1 MNMKNNILLLLLFCL
16 LFLTG
21 CFRGSKF
28 EDPPI
33 HLNPNMDNQ
42 PKYRSLEESY
52 FFEDGST
59 MRKPIEGTVAV
70 GRYNED
76 VSFIS
81 GKNKDG
87 SYVADNPIILT
98 REILDRGQ
106 DRYNIY
112 CAPCH
117 SQVGNGKGIVTQYD
131 YPVIPGNFHDNRIRN
146 QPDGEMFNTI
156 TYGLRSMPAYGY
168 QLKTEDVW
176 AVVHYVRALQRSQN
190 ASFDDLP
197 NIEKE
202 KMKKE

>member
-1 MNMKNNILLLLLFCL
+1 MKNNILLLLLFCL

-117 SQVGNGKGIVTQYD
+117 SQVGNGKGIITQYD

-146 QPDGEMFNTI
+146 QPNGEMFNTI

-176 AVVHYVRALQRSQN
+176 AVVYYVRALQRSQN

>member
-1 MNMKNNILLLLLFCL
+1 MP
-16 LFLTG
+16 
-21 CFRGSKF
+21 SKKT
-28 EDPPI
+28 PI

-176 AVVHYVRALQRSQN
+176 AVVYYVRALQRSQN

>member
-1 MNMKNNILLLLLFCL
+1 MKNNILLLLFCL

-176 AVVHYVRALQRSQN
+176 AVVYYVRALQRSQN

>member
-1 MNMKNNILLLLLFCL
+1 MNMKNNILLLLFCL

-176 AVVHYVRALQRSQN
+176 AVVYYVRALQRSQN

>member
-1 MNMKNNILLLLLFCL
+1 MKNNILLLLFCL

-70 GRYNED
+70 GAYNENS
-76 VSFIS
+76 SFIS

-87 SYVADNPIILT
+87 SYVANNQIDLT
-98 REILDRGQ
+98 RDVLDRGQ

-112 CAPCH
+112 CATCH
-117 SQVGNGKGIVTQYD
+117 SQVGDGKGIVTQYD
-131 YPVIPGNFHDNRIRN
+131 YPVIPGNFHDDRIRN
-146 QPDGEMFNTI
+146 QADGEMFNTI
-156 TYGLRSMPAYGY
+156 THGLRSMPAYGY

-176 AVVHYVRALQRSQN
+176 AVVHYVRVLQRSQN

-197 NIEKE
+197 DIEKE

>member
-1 MNMKNNILLLLLFCL
+1 MKNNILLLLLFCL

-87 SYVADNPIILT
+87 NYVADNPIILT

-176 AVVHYVRALQRSQN
+176 AVVYYVRALQRSQN

>member
-1 MNMKNNILLLLLFCL
+1 MKNNILLLLLFCL

>member
-87 SYVADNPIILT
+87 NYVADNPIILT

>member
-1 MNMKNNILLLLLFCL
+1 MKNNILLLLLFCL

-146 QPDGEMFNTI
+146 QPNGEMFNTI

-176 AVVHYVRALQRSQN
+176 AVVYYVRALQRSQN

>member
-1 MNMKNNILLLLLFCL
+1 MNMKNNILLLLFCL

-76 VSFIS
+76 VSLIS

-117 SQVGNGKGIVTQYD
+117 SQVGDGKGIVTQYD
-131 YPVIPGNFHDNRIRN
+131 YPVIPGNFHDDRIRN

-156 TYGLRSMPAYGY
+156 THGLRSMPAYGY

>member
-1 MNMKNNILLLLLFCL
+1 MKNNILLLLLFCL

-87 SYVADNPIILT
+87 NYVADNPIILT

>member
-1 MNMKNNILLLLLFCL
+1 MKNNILLLLLFCL

-146 QPDGEMFNTI
+146 QPNGEMFNTI

-176 AVVHYVRALQRSQN
+176 AVVYYVRALQRSQN

-202 KMKKE
+202 NMKKE

>member
-1 MNMKNNILLLLLFCL
+1 MKNNILLLLLFCL

-168 QLKTEDVW
+168 QLQTEDVW
-176 AVVHYVRALQRSQN
+176 AVVYYVRALQRSQN

>member
-1 MNMKNNILLLLLFCL
+1 MKNNILILLLFCL

-176 AVVHYVRALQRSQN
+176 AVVYYVRALQRSQN

>member
-1 MNMKNNILLLLLFCL
+1 MNMKNNILLLLFCL

-87 SYVADNPIILT
+87 NYVADNPIILT

-131 YPVIPGNFHDNRIRN
+131 YPVIPGNFHDDRIRN

>member
-176 AVVHYVRALQRSQN
+176 AVVYYVRALQRSQN

-197 NIEKE
+197 NIER
-202 KMKKE
+202 

>member
-1 MNMKNNILLLLLFCL
+1 MKNNILLLLFCL

-87 SYVADNPIILT
+87 NYVADNPIILT

-117 SQVGNGKGIVTQYD
+117 SPVGNGKGIVTQYD

>member
-1 MNMKNNILLLLLFCL
+1 MNMKNNILLLLFCL

-87 SYVADNPIILT
+87 NYVADNPIILT

>member
-87 SYVADNPIILT
+87 NYVADNPIILT

-176 AVVHYVRALQRSQN
+176 AVVYYVRALQRSQN